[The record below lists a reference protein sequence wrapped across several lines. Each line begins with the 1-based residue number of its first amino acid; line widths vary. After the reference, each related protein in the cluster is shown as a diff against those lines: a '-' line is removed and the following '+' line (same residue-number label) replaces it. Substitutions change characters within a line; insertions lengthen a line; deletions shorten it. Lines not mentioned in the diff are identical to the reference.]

1 MSMKV
6 RETQMTSSSPFSH
19 DLLPKRA
26 TRTGNTIKDEANDRG
41 IPYGRESNTLT
52 LLLCNNTNRNKK
64 IVKNNSPEGKSI
76 ININSD

>member
-41 IPYGRESNTLT
+41 IPYGRERT

>member
-6 RETQMTSSSPFSH
+6 REIQMTSSSPFSH
-19 DLLPKRA
+19 DLLPKRV
-26 TRTGNTIKDEANDRG
+26 TRTRNTIKDEANDRG
-41 IPYGRESNTLT
+41 IPYCRESNTLT
-52 LLLCNNTNRNKK
+52 LLCNNTNRNKK